1 MSVHIKTT
9 ADGRA
14 LTVNGHAL
22 YLDGIKEADD
32 IEPVMYHPNRDRI
45 LEIMPDATHMAG
57 RVPLTLEQAALAF
70 TTLKQA
76 RQAYAF
82 SEQGIAERIRLAQNK
97 AMANID

>member
-9 ADGRA
+9 TDGRT
-14 LTVNGHAL
+14 LTVIGHAL

-32 IEPVMYHPNRDRI
+32 IDPVMYHPNRDRI
-45 LEIMPDATHMAG
+45 IAIMPDATHMAG
-57 RVPLTLEQAALAF
+57 RVPLTMEQAVLAH

-82 SEQGIAERIRLAQNK
+82 SEQGIAERIRVAQNK
-97 AMANID
+97 AALKLE